1 MSIDLEYLKDAY
13 FTFDEPAVYKNAN
26 KQEVKIYP
34 VSVKDSAIFLTSTDI
49 LNIDKNSF
57 PSVEIIQMSYL
68 EFLWGLAQQKE
79 VNLIKFVN
87 ILNLCLKFEKPRM
100 RKNQFDKFELFDEET
115 QTVITA
121 QDFED
126 IKRIIMYQNVI
137 DFDDEYINPDLKKAM
152 AEVDELKNK
161 NVEVPSL
168 ERKIAIITAHCGI
181 SKKSQ
186 LEMTLRS
193 HSLLFKEVVGEVE
206 FTTVRPIALFAG
218 KDKEIDHWIYK
229 RKKSKFDGYVTN
241 VDDYTRSMGSDHNS
255 IAIADGILG
264 NQYEQL
270 YSNFK

>member
-1 MSIDLEYLKDAY
+1 MSIDLEYLRDAY

-206 FTTVRPIALFAG
+206 FTTVRPVALFAG